1 MLAFTKNARREY
13 TLCIVYVV
21 ANTGRRFAWWMASE
35 GEMGAD
41 ICAYKNRCQDGKA
54 AQGIGTD
61 LFAWACLEYEIRQAI
76 QYGW

>member
-1 MLAFTKNARREY
+1 
-13 TLCIVYVV
+13 
-21 ANTGRRFAWWMASE
+21 MASE

-41 ICAYKNRCQDGKA
+41 ICAYKDRCQDGKA

-61 LFAWACLEYEIRQAI
+61 LFAWACLEYQIRQAI